1 MDYKQKKKKVR
12 RKAHTVGILLFAAVI
27 LFFAVLGWILPL
39 RPSVSQRE
47 KRELTK
53 FPKFSISALM
63 DGSYFSQISTWY
75 SDTFPFRDAWVLAD
89 SGLESLRGIRTVQ
102 IIQGDTAKDEIPDA
116 PMSGNSG
123 GAQTETAP
131 AEEESAEPVS
141 LEAETENSGEVT
153 EVSRTTAAAAD
164 SGSSTAVTT
173 SASVSPAEPGTTA
186 ASSDASSDL
195 PMVQGQVQ
203 NNLIISGDTAYGI
216 YYFNLNAA
224 NTYIE
229 TVNRMAEELKGQTNV
244 YCMLVPISS
253 TLYVSRDTLDAAE
266 SSDEAKAMSY
276 YYDSMNTDVKKV
288 PILDTLMDHRDE
300 YIYFRTDHHWNGRGA
315 YYAACELLKAM
326 GQTPHD
332 LSEYQEMDFGGFLGS
347 YYQSSLNVGL
357 RANPDVINA
366 FVPITC
372 NTMTFTETD
381 GTTLDWPIINDVS
394 GYSEGQKYSTFA
406 AGDNPYSVIHNPN
419 VTNGRSAVVIKESYG
434 NAVIPFLTDYYQ
446 DLYWFDYRYYNGSI
460 TQFIE
465 ENGID
470 DLIFINATEPISSIE
485 QVQRMSGLLP

>member
-1 MDYKQKKKKVR
+1 
-12 RKAHTVGILLFAAVI
+12 
-27 LFFAVLGWILPL
+27 
-39 RPSVSQRE
+39 
-47 KRELTK
+47 
-53 FPKFSISALM
+53 
-63 DGSYFSQISTWY
+63 
-75 SDTFPFRDAWVLAD
+75 
-89 SGLESLRGIRTVQ
+89 
-102 IIQGDTAKDEIPDA
+102 
-116 PMSGNSG
+116 
-123 GAQTETAP
+123 
-131 AEEESAEPVS
+131 
-141 LEAETENSGEVT
+141 
-153 EVSRTTAAAAD
+153 
-164 SGSSTAVTT
+164 
-173 SASVSPAEPGTTA
+173 
-186 ASSDASSDL
+186 
-195 PMVQGQVQ
+195 
-203 NNLIISGDTAYGI
+203 
-216 YYFNLNAA
+216 
-224 NTYIE
+224 
-229 TVNRMAEELKGQTNV
+229 
-244 YCMLVPISS
+244 
-253 TLYVSRDTLDAAE
+253 
-266 SSDEAKAMSY
+266 MSY